1 MWLASAIEPNGSQRA
16 DVDSSHWYRPLA
28 PWIQK
33 ENHLSHPAR
42 CSAFCGKEV
51 LSWRGRPPRGGGT
64 LNDKQTKAV
73 WGKSGERPTL
83 PGFLERL
90 PSPSSQT
97 RPEMAVLCAIGEAA
111 WGSWWLILA
120 QRMKM
125 VFLILYYQPATY
137 PYCASFWSLKIVL
150 VPAFFVERTRSQYST
165 KKSEYLMTGS
175 CLCLTVLEPWAS
187 EVTRGQKN
195 NRPKRTQRTQ
205 CLFRCPG
212 GCLEGLRYPF
222 LTSQVSEIH
231 TKNFVGI

>member
-33 ENHLSHPAR
+33 ENRVSHPAR

-51 LSWRGRPPRGGGT
+51 LSWCGRPPRGGGT

-73 WGKSGERPTL
+73 WGKRGARPTL

-97 RPEMAVLCAIGEAA
+97 RPEMAVLRAVGEAA

-137 PYCASFWSLKIVL
+137 PHCASLWALKMVL

-165 KKSEYLMTGS
+165 KRVSIWWLALACAWRCQNPGRARWREAKRITEQNAHG
-175 CLCLTVLEPWAS
+175 EPSACS
-187 EVTRGQKN
+187 AA
-195 NRPKRTQRTQ
+195 
-205 CLFRCPG
+205 PG
-212 GCLEGLRYPF
+212 AA
-222 LTSQVSEIH
+222 
-231 TKNFVGI
+231 